1 MNCQNLIFKFLTLIN
16 NNGNQEKYW
25 IDLLFEIE
33 KENYIFDFIIFIQN
47 QLTISN
53 NELLYDIIDFLV
65 DFSSEKTVK
74 LISKDNFL
82 NTFISRLR
90 KNARTSI
97 NLQKKII
104 FLIQK
109 WGIKNKNYPN
119 FKHKYDF
126 LKKNGI
132 VFPRIDF
139 KLMTY
144 DKYINVNSFKNN
156 YNRKIN
162 QNKTNGDN
170 LTFNNVNLGSENK
183 KYNIIQYGNPYLNNS
198 NNNQNINNDII
209 YNENT
214 KNPIYLNNMSSINNN
229 LSNSLLE
236 NPENIKNIWREKIR
250 KYNEYINEGKYSSNF
265 NNLKEGINELKDN
278 ISPMG
283 NLIIQFS
290 MMNNNE
296 ARHNM
301 VNLRND
307 MEQTI
312 YRYENLI
319 RNNNVEP
326 FYSSFDGNSKRY
338 QINNPN
344 IYSNNYNISDNSLKK
359 NKIDVIKNGLYNFGS
374 LIKEKSINGYE
385 FVKEKIKGED
395 KNEKI
400 ENSDNNQKNNTPF
413 NSYSTYNVNNN
424 ENEKK
429 SIFSTVK
436 VGLSKVGNS
445 ISNTFKKLENK
456 K

>member
-1 MNCQNLIFKFLTLIN
+1 MNCQNLNFKFLTLIK

-33 KENYIFDFIIFIQN
+33 KENYIFDFIIFLQK

-65 DFSSEKTVK
+65 DFSSEKTII

-82 NTFISRLR
+82 NTFISLLR

-97 NLQKKII
+97 NLQKKIL

-119 FKHKYDF
+119 FKIKYDF

-198 NNNQNINNDII
+198 NNNQNIYNDII

-214 KNPIYLNNMSSINNN
+214 KDPIYLNNMSSINNN
-229 LSNSLLE
+229 LSKSLLE

-250 KYNEYINEGKYSSNF
+250 IYNEYIDEGKYSLNSDKM
-265 NNLKEGINELKDN
+265 KEGINELMEN
-278 ISPMG
+278 ISPME
-283 NLIIQFS
+283 NLIIQYS
-290 MMNNNE
+290 MINNHLG
-296 ARHNM
+296 RHYI
-301 VNLRND
+301 VNIRND

-312 YRYENLI
+312 YRYENLM

-326 FYSSFDGNSKRY
+326 FFSSFDGNMKKY
-338 QINNPN
+338 NINNPN
-344 IYSNNYNISDNSLKK
+344 IYNNNNNNSLKK
-359 NKIDVIKNGLYNFGS
+359 SKIEMIKNGIYNFGN

-385 FVKEKIKGED
+385 FVKEQMNKEE
-395 KNEKI
+395 KNEII
-400 ENSDNNQKNNTPF
+400 ENYYYNQNEQAQKLGHYNLVFNKSNNNVNENGNIF
-413 NSYSTYNVNNN
+413 NSV
-424 ENEKK
+424 KK
-429 SIFSTVK
+429 
-436 VGLSKVGNS
+436 GLSKIGNS
-445 ISNTFKKLENK
+445 ISKAFK
-456 K
+456 

>member
-33 KENYIFDFIIFIQN
+33 KENYIFDFIIFLQN

-65 DFSSEKTVK
+65 DFSSEKTII

-82 NTFISRLR
+82 NTFISLLR

-97 NLQKKII
+97 NLQKKIL

-119 FKHKYDF
+119 FKIKYDF

-132 VFPRIDF
+132 VFPRVDF

-162 QNKTNGDN
+162 QNKTNGCN
-170 LTFNNVNLGSENK
+170 LTFNNVNIGNENK
-183 KYNIIQYGNPYLNNS
+183 KYNIIQYGNPYLNNN

-229 LSNSLLE
+229 LSNCLLE

-250 KYNEYINEGKYSSNF
+250 IYNEYIDEGKYSLNSDKM
-265 NNLKEGINELKDN
+265 KEGINELMEN
-278 ISPMG
+278 ISPME
-283 NLIIQFS
+283 NLIVQYS
-290 MMNNNE
+290 MINNHLG
-296 ARHNM
+296 RHYI
-301 VNLRND
+301 VNIRND

-312 YRYENLI
+312 YRYENLM
-319 RNNNVEP
+319 RNNDVEP
-326 FYSSFDGNSKRY
+326 FFSSFDGNLKRY
-338 QINNPN
+338 NINNPN
-344 IYSNNYNISDNSLKK
+344 IYKNNNNNSLKK
-359 NKIDVIKNGLYNFGS
+359 RKIEIIKNGIYNFGN

-385 FVKEKIKGED
+385 FVKEQINKEE
-395 KNEKI
+395 KNEII
-400 ENSDNNQKNNTPF
+400 ENYYYNQNEQAQKLGHYNLVFNKSNNNVNENGNIF
-413 NSYSTYNVNNN
+413 NSV
-424 ENEKK
+424 KK
-429 SIFSTVK
+429 
-436 VGLSKVGNS
+436 GLSKIGNS
-445 ISNTFKKLENK
+445 ISKAFK
-456 K
+456 

>member
-33 KENYIFDFIIFIQN
+33 KENYIFDFIIFLQK

-74 LISKDNFL
+74 LIAKDNFL

-90 KNARTSI
+90 KNAGTSI

-119 FKHKYDF
+119 FKIKYDF

-183 KYNIIQYGNPYLNNS
+183 KYNIIQYGNPYLNNN

-229 LSNSLLE
+229 LSNCLLE

-250 KYNEYINEGKYSSNF
+250 IYNEYIDEGKYSLNSDKM
-265 NNLKEGINELKDN
+265 KEGINELMEN
-278 ISPMG
+278 ISPME
-283 NLIIQFS
+283 NLIVQYS
-290 MMNNNE
+290 MINNHLG
-296 ARHNM
+296 RHYI
-301 VNLRND
+301 VNIRND

-312 YRYENLI
+312 YRYENLM

-326 FYSSFDGNSKRY
+326 FFSSFDGNLKRY
-338 QINNPN
+338 NINNPN
-344 IYSNNYNISDNSLKK
+344 IYKNNNNNSLKK
-359 NKIDVIKNGLYNFGS
+359 RKIEIIKNGIYNFGN

-385 FVKEKIKGED
+385 FVKEQINKEE
-395 KNEKI
+395 KNEII
-400 ENSDNNQKNNTPF
+400 ENYYYNQNEQAQKLGHYNLVFNKSNNNVNENGNIF
-413 NSYSTYNVNNN
+413 NSV
-424 ENEKK
+424 KK
-429 SIFSTVK
+429 
-436 VGLSKVGNS
+436 GLSKIGNS
-445 ISNTFKKLENK
+445 ISKAFK
-456 K
+456 

>member
-33 KENYIFDFIIFIQN
+33 KENYIFDFIIFLQN

-65 DFSSEKTVK
+65 DFSSEKTII

-82 NTFISRLR
+82 NTFISLLR

-97 NLQKKII
+97 NLQKKIL

-119 FKHKYDF
+119 FKIKYDF

-132 VFPRIDF
+132 VFPRVDF

-144 DKYINVNSFKNN
+144 DKYIDVNSFKNN

-162 QNKTNGDN
+162 QNKTNGCN
-170 LTFNNVNLGSENK
+170 LTFNNVNIGNENK
-183 KYNIIQYGNPYLNNS
+183 KYNIIQYGNPYLNNN

-229 LSNSLLE
+229 LSNCLLE

-250 KYNEYINEGKYSSNF
+250 IYNEYIDEGKYSLNSDKM
-265 NNLKEGINELKDN
+265 KEGINELMEN
-278 ISPMG
+278 ISPME
-283 NLIIQFS
+283 NLIVQYS
-290 MMNNNE
+290 MINNHLG
-296 ARHNM
+296 RHYI
-301 VNLRND
+301 VNIRND

-312 YRYENLI
+312 YRYENLM
-319 RNNNVEP
+319 RNNDVEP
-326 FYSSFDGNSKRY
+326 FFSSFDGNLKRY
-338 QINNPN
+338 NINNPN
-344 IYSNNYNISDNSLKK
+344 IYKNNNNNSLKK
-359 NKIDVIKNGLYNFGS
+359 RKIEIIKNGIYNFGN

-385 FVKEKIKGED
+385 FVKEQINKEE
-395 KNEKI
+395 KNEII
-400 ENSDNNQKNNTPF
+400 ENYYYNQNEQAQKLGHYNPVFNKSNNNVNENGNIF
-413 NSYSTYNVNNN
+413 NSV
-424 ENEKK
+424 KK
-429 SIFSTVK
+429 
-436 VGLSKVGNS
+436 GLSKIGNS
-445 ISNTFKKLENK
+445 ISKAFK
-456 K
+456 

>member
-250 KYNEYINEGKYSSNF
+250 IYNEYIDEGKYSLNSDKM
-265 NNLKEGINELKDN
+265 KEGIYELMEN
-278 ISPMG
+278 ISPME
-283 NLIIQFS
+283 NLIIQYS
-290 MMNNNE
+290 MINNHLG
-296 ARHNM
+296 RHYI
-301 VNLRND
+301 VNIRND

-312 YRYENLI
+312 YRYENLM

-326 FYSSFDGNSKRY
+326 FFSSFDGNLKRY
-338 QINNPN
+338 NINNPN
-344 IYSNNYNISDNSLKK
+344 IYNNNNNNSLKK
-359 NKIDVIKNGLYNFGS
+359 SKIEIIKNGIYNFGN

-385 FVKEKIKGED
+385 FVKEQMNKEE
-395 KNEKI
+395 KNEII
-400 ENSDNNQKNNTPF
+400 ENYYYNQNEQAQKLGQYNLVFNKSNNNMNENGNVF
-413 NSYSTYNVNNN
+413 NS
-424 ENEKK
+424 
-429 SIFSTVK
+429 VK
-436 VGLSKVGNS
+436 IGLSKIGNS
-445 ISNTFKKLENK
+445 ISKAFK
-456 K
+456 

>member
-90 KNARTSI
+90 KNAGTSI

-119 FKHKYDF
+119 FKIKYDF

-162 QNKTNGDN
+162 QNKTNGCN
-170 LTFNNVNLGSENK
+170 LTFNNVNIGNENK

-198 NNNQNINNDII
+198 NNNQNIYNDII

-214 KNPIYLNNMSSINNN
+214 KDPIYLNNMSSINNN
-229 LSNSLLE
+229 LSKSLLE

-250 KYNEYINEGKYSSNF
+250 IYNEYIDEGKYSLNSDKM
-265 NNLKEGINELKDN
+265 KEGIYELMEN
-278 ISPMG
+278 ISPME
-283 NLIIQFS
+283 NLIIQYS
-290 MMNNNE
+290 MINNHLG
-296 ARHNM
+296 RHYI
-301 VNLRND
+301 VNIRND

-312 YRYENLI
+312 YRYENLM

-326 FYSSFDGNSKRY
+326 FFSSFDGNMKKY
-338 QINNPN
+338 NINNPN
-344 IYSNNYNISDNSLKK
+344 IYNNNNNNSLKK
-359 NKIDVIKNGLYNFGS
+359 SKIEMIKNGIYNFGN

-385 FVKEKIKGED
+385 FVKEQINKEE
-395 KNEKI
+395 KNEII
-400 ENSDNNQKNNTPF
+400 ENYYYNQNEQAQKLGQYNLVFNKSNNNGNENVF
-413 NSYSTYNVNNN
+413 NSV
-424 ENEKK
+424 KK
-429 SIFSTVK
+429 
-436 VGLSKVGNS
+436 GLSKIGNS
-445 ISNTFKKLENK
+445 ISKAFK
-456 K
+456 

>member
-33 KENYIFDFIIFIQN
+33 KENYIFDFIIFLQN

-65 DFSSEKTVK
+65 DFSSEKTII

-82 NTFISRLR
+82 NTFISLLR

-97 NLQKKII
+97 NLQKKIL

-119 FKHKYDF
+119 FKIKYDF

-132 VFPRIDF
+132 VFPRVDF

-144 DKYINVNSFKNN
+144 DKYIDVNSFKNN

-162 QNKTNGDN
+162 QNKTNGCN
-170 LTFNNVNLGSENK
+170 LTFNNVNIGNENK
-183 KYNIIQYGNPYLNNS
+183 KYNIIQYGNPYLNNN

-229 LSNSLLE
+229 LSNCLLE

-250 KYNEYINEGKYSSNF
+250 IYNEYIDEGKYSLNSDKM
-265 NNLKEGINELKDN
+265 KEGINELMEN
-278 ISPMG
+278 ISPME
-283 NLIIQFS
+283 NLIVQYS
-290 MMNNNE
+290 MINNHLG
-296 ARHNM
+296 RHYI
-301 VNLRND
+301 VNIRND

-312 YRYENLI
+312 YRYENLM
-319 RNNNVEP
+319 RNNDVEP
-326 FYSSFDGNSKRY
+326 FFSSFDGNLKRY
-338 QINNPN
+338 NINNPN
-344 IYSNNYNISDNSLKK
+344 IYKNNNNNSLKK
-359 NKIDVIKNGLYNFGS
+359 RKIEIIKNGIYNFGN

-385 FVKEKIKGED
+385 FVKEQINKEE
-395 KNEKI
+395 KNEII
-400 ENSDNNQKNNTPF
+400 ENYYYNQNEQAQKLGHYNLVFNKSNNNVNENGNIF
-413 NSYSTYNVNNN
+413 NSV
-424 ENEKK
+424 KK
-429 SIFSTVK
+429 
-436 VGLSKVGNS
+436 GLSKIGNS
-445 ISNTFKKLENK
+445 ISKAFK
-456 K
+456 

>member
-33 KENYIFDFIIFIQN
+33 KENYIFDFIIFLQK

-119 FKHKYDF
+119 FKIKYDF

-250 KYNEYINEGKYSSNF
+250 IYNEYIDEGKYSLNSDKM
-265 NNLKEGINELKDN
+265 KEGINELIEN
-278 ISPMG
+278 ISPME
-283 NLIIQFS
+283 NLIIQYS
-290 MMNNNE
+290 MINNNLG
-296 ARHNM
+296 RHYI
-301 VNLRND
+301 VNIRND

-312 YRYENLI
+312 YRYENLM

-326 FYSSFDGNSKRY
+326 FFSSFDGIMKKYN
-338 QINNPN
+338 INNPN
-344 IYSNNYNISDNSLKK
+344 IYNNNNNNSLKK
-359 NKIDVIKNGLYNFGS
+359 SKIEMIKNGIYNFGN

-385 FVKEKIKGED
+385 FVKEQINKEE
-395 KNEKI
+395 KNEII
-400 ENSDNNQKNNTPF
+400 ENYYYNQNEQAQKLGQYNLVFNKSNNNMNENGNVF
-413 NSYSTYNVNNN
+413 NS
-424 ENEKK
+424 
-429 SIFSTVK
+429 VK
-436 VGLSKVGNS
+436 IGLSKIGNS
-445 ISNTFKKLENK
+445 ISKAFK
-456 K
+456 

>member
-1 MNCQNLIFKFLTLIN
+1 MNCQNLNFKFLTLIK

-33 KENYIFDFIIFIQN
+33 KENYIFDFIIFLQK

-65 DFSSEKTVK
+65 DFSSEKTII

-82 NTFISRLR
+82 NTFISLLR

-97 NLQKKII
+97 NLQKKIL

-119 FKHKYDF
+119 FKIKYDF

-198 NNNQNINNDII
+198 NNNQNIYNDII

-214 KNPIYLNNMSSINNN
+214 KDPIYLNNMSSINNN
-229 LSNSLLE
+229 LSKSLLE

-250 KYNEYINEGKYSSNF
+250 IYNEYIDEGKYSLNSDKM
-265 NNLKEGINELKDN
+265 KEGINELMEN
-278 ISPMG
+278 ISPME
-283 NLIIQFS
+283 NLIIQYS
-290 MMNNNE
+290 MINNHLG
-296 ARHNM
+296 RHYI
-301 VNLRND
+301 VNIRND

-312 YRYENLI
+312 YRYENLM
-319 RNNNVEP
+319 RNNDVEP
-326 FYSSFDGNSKRY
+326 FFSSFDGNLKRY
-338 QINNPN
+338 NINNPN
-344 IYSNNYNISDNSLKK
+344 IYNNNNNNSLKK
-359 NKIDVIKNGLYNFGS
+359 SKIEMIKNGIYNFGN

-385 FVKEKIKGED
+385 FVKEQINKEE
-395 KNEKI
+395 KNEII
-400 ENSDNNQKNNTPF
+400 ENYYYNQNEQAQKLGQYNLVFNKSNNNGNENVF
-413 NSYSTYNVNNN
+413 NSV
-424 ENEKK
+424 KK
-429 SIFSTVK
+429 
-436 VGLSKVGNS
+436 GLSKIGNS
-445 ISNTFKKLENK
+445 ISKAFK
-456 K
+456 

>member
-229 LSNSLLE
+229 LSNILLE

-250 KYNEYINEGKYSSNF
+250 IYNEYIDEGKYSLNSDKM
-265 NNLKEGINELKDN
+265 KEGIYELMEN
-278 ISPMG
+278 ISPME
-283 NLIIQFS
+283 NLIIQYS
-290 MMNNNE
+290 MINNHLG
-296 ARHNM
+296 RHYI
-301 VNLRND
+301 VNIRND

-312 YRYENLI
+312 YRYENLM

-326 FYSSFDGNSKRY
+326 FFSSFDGNLKRY
-338 QINNPN
+338 NINNPN
-344 IYSNNYNISDNSLKK
+344 IYNNNNNNSLKK
-359 NKIDVIKNGLYNFGS
+359 SKIEIIKNGIYNFGN

-385 FVKEKIKGED
+385 FVKEQMNKEE
-395 KNEKI
+395 KNEII
-400 ENSDNNQKNNTPF
+400 ENYYYNQNEQAQKLGQYNLVFNKSNNNMNENGNVF
-413 NSYSTYNVNNN
+413 NS
-424 ENEKK
+424 
-429 SIFSTVK
+429 VK
-436 VGLSKVGNS
+436 IGLSKIGNS
-445 ISNTFKKLENK
+445 ISKAFK
-456 K
+456 

>member
-33 KENYIFDFIIFIQN
+33 KENYIFDFIIFLQK

-65 DFSSEKTVK
+65 DFSSEKTII

-82 NTFISRLR
+82 NTFISLLR

-119 FKHKYDF
+119 FKIKYDF

-162 QNKTNGDN
+162 QNKTNGCN
-170 LTFNNVNLGSENK
+170 LTFNNVNIGNENK

-198 NNNQNINNDII
+198 NNNQNIYNDII

-214 KNPIYLNNMSSINNN
+214 KDPIYLNNMSSINNN
-229 LSNSLLE
+229 LSNCLLE

-250 KYNEYINEGKYSSNF
+250 IYNEYIDEGKYSLNSDKM
-265 NNLKEGINELKDN
+265 KEGINELMEN
-278 ISPMG
+278 ISPME
-283 NLIIQFS
+283 NLIIQYS
-290 MMNNNE
+290 MINNHLG
-296 ARHNM
+296 RHYI
-301 VNLRND
+301 VNIRND

-312 YRYENLI
+312 YRYENLM
-319 RNNNVEP
+319 RNNDVEP
-326 FYSSFDGNSKRY
+326 FFSSFDGNLKRY
-338 QINNPN
+338 NINNPN
-344 IYSNNYNISDNSLKK
+344 IYKNNNNNSLKK
-359 NKIDVIKNGLYNFGS
+359 SKIEMIKNGIYNFGN

-385 FVKEKIKGED
+385 FVKEQINKEE
-395 KNEKI
+395 KNEII
-400 ENSDNNQKNNTPF
+400 ENYYYNQNEQAQKLGQYNLVFNKSNNNGNENVF
-413 NSYSTYNVNNN
+413 NSV
-424 ENEKK
+424 KK
-429 SIFSTVK
+429 
-436 VGLSKVGNS
+436 GLSKIGNS
-445 ISNTFKKLENK
+445 ISKAFK
-456 K
+456 